1 MGSELSSHEQTRGNV
16 TARLHAERAGWHEHC
31 RGVVRVSGVF
41 IVLRRAV
48 FVGAA
53 LAQVSSFGVAV
64 ALWLGGAL
72 GVASGHQLPAWG
84 QPLALVM
91 TLGAAVAMAVQYRER
106 SLPRETMI
114 GVVYAA
120 AAALAILVVAIT
132 PGGESEGMNLLF
144 GNVLTIS
151 FAEVIGLAMLAG
163 LVGLVHVFFF
173 RKFLFSSF
181 DPDMATALGLR
192 ARWWNV
198 LLFLTIGVT
207 ISFAIRAAGALVI
220 FNFLVLPAATGLIL
234 ASRMRGVLAVSML
247 AGLVASVTGIAISY
261 VWDWPTGPTIVAV
274 SVAFGALAAAVKRFW
289 RAD

>member
-1 MGSELSSHEQTRGNV
+1 MIKLVEMFQQDFMLNVLAGTSIVAMLS
-16 TARLHAERAGWHEHC
+16 AYL
-31 RGVVRVSGVF
+31 GVF

-53 LAQVSSFGVAV
+53 LAQVSS
-64 ALWLGGAL
+64 L
-72 GVASGHQLPAWG
+72 GVALALWIGGAWGLAREHELPAWA

-91 TLGAAVAMAVQYRER
+91 TLGASVALAVQYRER

-120 AAALAILVVAIT
+120 AAALAILVVAIS
-132 PGGESEGMNLLF
+132 PGGESEAMNLLF

-151 FAEVIGLAMLAG
+151 LAGVAGLAGLAA
-163 LVGLVHVFFF
+163 LVGLVHGLFF
-173 RKFLFSSF
+173 RKFLFASF

-207 ISFAIRAAGALVI
+207 ISFAIRAAGALVV

-234 ASRMRGVLAVSML
+234 AGRMRAVLAVAMIS
-247 AGLVASVTGIAISY
+247 GLVASVTGIASSY
-261 VWDWPTGPTIVAV
+261 VWDLPTGPTIVAV
-274 SVAFGALAAAVKRFW
+274 NVVLCVAAWLVAKLFKKGSHG
-289 RAD
+289 